1 MKYTKFALAALLAL
15 GLVTAPA
22 FADPADDLKKA
33 VEKLEKATKEL
44 QEAKEAFKIDE
55 LRGVAVKVDTR
66 LDFIDKDLQ
75 EIKKDIREIKRKL
88 DGGPSTSLKSE
99 SLYQGQGK
107 VRFINEFNEEMSV
120 IVNGGSVNRHSFRLA
135 PGQER
140 LIAVPPGDYTYQVLQ
155 IQRFPQERKIT
166 ADETKTVRIFP
177 LQ

>member
-55 LRGVAVKVDTR
+55 LRSKAIKIDTTIE
-66 LDFIDKDLQ
+66 LIDKDIQ
-75 EIKKDIREIKRKL
+75 DIKKDIREIKRKL
-88 DGGPSTSLKSE
+88 DGGPSTSVRSE

-107 VRFINEFNEEMSV
+107 VRFINEFTEEMSV
-120 IVNGGSVNRHSFRLA
+120 VVNGRSYRLV

-140 LIAVPPGDYTYQVLQ
+140 LITVPPGDFTYQVLQ
-155 IQRFPQERKIT
+155 LQRFPQERKIT

>member
-1 MKYTKFALAALLAL
+1 MKYTKFALAALLAM

-33 VEKLEKATKEL
+33 VEKLDKATKEL
-44 QEAKEAFKIDE
+44 QEAKEALKIDE
-55 LRGVAVKVDTR
+55 LRSKAIKIDTTIE
-66 LDFIDKDLQ
+66 LIDKDIQ
-75 EIKKDIREIKRKL
+75 DIKKDIREIKRKL
-88 DGGPSTSLKSE
+88 DGGPSTSFRSE
-99 SLYQGQGK
+99 SLYQGQGQGR

-120 IVNGGSVNRHSFRLA
+120 VVNGRSYRLA

-140 LIAVPPGDYTYQVLQ
+140 LIAVAPGDFTYQVLQ
-155 IQRFPQERKIT
+155 VQRFPQERKIT